1 MKYLMTPSYLGYIAL
16 VAMFL
21 SVGIKI
27 NRTVPPKVLVD
38 WEGIL
43 RPTPRDFIDT
53 VKVRA
58 SACKN
63 NRSSLIFPF
72 LALVVRCTWEA
83 QSGRV
88 WRHAF
93 DARDIPHTETRY
105 YGHEHPLRLISSK
118 DQADIAN

>member
-1 MKYLMTPSYLGYIAL
+1 MPLSRGTAATGTSIKGNIIVAVEANEFPYLGYIAL

-53 VKVRA
+53 IKVRA
-58 SACKN
+58 KYRIVSMIC
-63 NRSSLIFPF
+63 
-72 LALVVRCTWEA
+72 
-83 QSGRV
+83 
-88 WRHAF
+88 H
-93 DARDIPHTETRY
+93 
-105 YGHEHPLRLISSK
+105 
-118 DQADIAN
+118 

>member
-1 MKYLMTPSYLGYIAL
+1 MGNETNDFPCLGYIAL

-53 VKVRA
+53 IKVRA
-58 SACKN
+58 
-63 NRSSLIFPF
+63 
-72 LALVVRCTWEA
+72 
-83 QSGRV
+83 RV
-88 WRHAF
+88 
-93 DARDIPHTETRY
+93 E
-105 YGHEHPLRLISSK
+105 L
-118 DQADIAN
+118 